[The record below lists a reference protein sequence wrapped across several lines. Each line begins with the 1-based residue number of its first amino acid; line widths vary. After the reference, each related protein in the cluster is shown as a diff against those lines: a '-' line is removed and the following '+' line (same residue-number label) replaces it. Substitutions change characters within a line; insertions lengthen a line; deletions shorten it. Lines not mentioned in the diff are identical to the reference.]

1 MACGTPAL
9 VYDSTACREL
19 INEKVGK
26 VIKVKDLNSA
36 IDFISKVKSLGKDFF
51 SEACRNHILQHYTEE
66 KTISNYISL
75 YNQLLK

>member
-51 SEACRNHILQHYTEE
+51 LKHVEIIFYN
-66 KTISNYISL
+66 TIPR
-75 YNQLLK
+75 KRP